1 LDSLNSPPP
10 TLLTNCS
17 VVDVV
22 SGSITP
28 DAGVL
33 VQDSRIAAIG
43 PITEVRAH
51 APDANVVDLGGAH
64 VLPGLFNMHVHLG
77 LILPGVAGDSM
88 QNETEAALALRM
100 AQHAR
105 EALLSGVT
113 TVRLTGERQHA
124 DFALKSSIARGE
136 TVGPRIF
143 TAGMACI
150 ATGGH
155 GHTRAGTIEADGP
168 DGFRRVVREQLKAG
182 ADLIKI
188 CISGGIAGEHE
199 AIRDAQLSKDEMR
212 AVIETAHGSGKKVT
226 AHAGP
231 AGAIRDA
238 IACGLDCVEH
248 GYFLTDEVI
257 QLMVDHNVWLV
268 PTIAVSRC
276 EEFYAKIGAPEWMV
290 RKALAAGEL
299 HWAALETAIRSGVNI
314 ALGTDMLPAEP
325 FDGTTSTM
333 RELEFYVA
341 AGMTPLNAL
350 RSATIKPAEW
360 LEVSDTLGTLE
371 QGKRA
376 DIIAVDG
383 DPTQNISHMRNLRFV
398 MQDGRI
404 VRHDFPTA

>member
-1 LDSLNSPPP
+1 MPPP

-22 SGSITP
+22 TGTVTP
-28 DAGVL
+28 NAAVL
-33 VQDSRIAAIG
+33 VEDTRIAAIG
-43 PITEVRAH
+43 PTTTLQAQT
-51 APDANVVDLGGAH
+51 PDANKLDLGGAH
-64 VLPGLFNMHVHLG
+64 VLPGLVNMHVHFG
-77 LILPGVAGDSM
+77 LILPGVAGDLM

-100 AQHAR
+100 AQNAR

-136 TVGPRIF
+136 TMGPRIF

-155 GHTRAGTIEADGP
+155 GHGRGGTIEADGP

-182 ADLIKI
+182 ADFIKI

-199 AIRDAQLSKDEMR
+199 AIRDAQLSKDEMG
-212 AVIETAHGSGKKVT
+212 AVMQTAHGSGKKVT

-238 IACGLDCVEH
+238 IECGLDCVEH
-248 GYFLTDEVI
+248 GYFLTDDVI
-257 QLMVDHNVWLV
+257 QLMADHNVWLV

-276 EEFYAKIGAPEWMV
+276 EEFYAKIGAPDWMV

-299 HWAALETAIRSGVNI
+299 HWSALEKAIHAGVSI

-325 FDGTTSTM
+325 FDGTTSTI

-341 AGMTPLNAL
+341 AGMTPVDAL

-360 LEVSDTLGTLE
+360 LAVSDQLGTLE
-371 QGKRA
+371 PGKLA
-376 DIIAVDG
+376 DLIAVDG
-383 DPTQNISHMRNLRFV
+383 DPTHDISNLRHLRFV
-398 MQDGRI
+398 MQDGHI
-404 VRHDFPTA
+404 VRHDPAAA